1 MKTDWSN
8 KDCIIRTC
16 SFCGY
21 KHKEKY
27 HNHPDPYTTDDGF
40 GKEQFKEGVNQFIYT
55 EERDYGPDATV
66 KETVYACPRCG
77 ILQIEN
83 EVVD

>member
-8 KDCIIRTC
+8 KDCLIRTC

-27 HNHPDPYTTDDGF
+27 HNHPSRYTIDDGF
-40 GKEQFKEGVNQFIYT
+40 GKEPFKEGINQFIYM
-55 EERDYGPDATV
+55 EERDYGPDKTV
-66 KETVYACPRCG
+66 TDTVYACPRCG

-83 EVVD
+83 DL